1 MTSQD
6 RSSILEGYYKSH
18 WPVECG
24 GNRRQKATKGSLN
37 AREKKA
43 VVQSIRNERWNV
55 MTIYRDNNEIFLGG
69 TMPNFTG
76 PEPFGWLQKIEC
88 ESLEILRETP
98 KLPCGDHVWCG
109 AIAAHQNGNII
120 KVNGNYMH
128 SISKDCEVNKESKL
142 PIDQAH
148 NGLLVLSDGTIVTKD
163 LRLEGQGRSTITR
176 LDENLDLLHEPLQLP
191 EGSMGRIASDKTE
204 DGEFI
209 FIPGIEKIWKI
220 KVLVNDLEVDSDWSP
235 SYRKSN
241 DDQGLSWDGCISDG
255 SLWLMNNGDIDSLRA
270 IYSTH
275 PNGRFKTAPKE
286 LSWRRPAPWSCKQRL
301 YRFDLMSEQ
310 FDYIEPFKHHGGGI
324 IAPPVNIPEC
334 NICVCWDSLNGG
346 IAGIDTAGKPLKICW
361 KIDDLRPTMQP
372 VVFPDSKELVINSF
386 ENNDDHLVVI
396 DLSNG
401 EILSKVA
408 LNSPLA
414 NGMFLTPGLKNDIFY
429 CSTRTFARVSWK

>member
-1 MTSQD
+1 MTAQD

-37 AREKKA
+37 ACEKKA

-69 TMPNFTG
+69 TMPSFTG
-76 PEPFGWLQKIEC
+76 PEPFGWLQKIEP
-88 ESLEILRETP
+88 ESLEILGETP

-128 SISKDCEVNKESKL
+128 SISKDCEVIKETKL
-142 PIDQAH
+142 PINQAH
-148 NGLLVLSDGTIVTKD
+148 NGLLVL
-163 LRLEGQGRSTITR
+163 
-176 LDENLDLLHEPLQLP
+176 
-191 EGSMGRIASDKTE
+191 
-204 DGEFI
+204 
-209 FIPGIEKIWKI
+209 
-220 KVLVNDLEVDSDWSP
+220 
-235 SYRKSN
+235 
-241 DDQGLSWDGCISDG
+241 SDG

-310 FDYIEPFKHHGGGI
+310 FEYIEPFEHHGGGI

-334 NICVCWDSLNGG
+334 NICVCWDSINGG
-346 IAGIDTAGKPLKICW
+346 IAGIDTSNKSLKISW
-361 KIDDLRPTMQP
+361 KIDSIRSIF
-372 VVFPDSKELVINSF
+372 VKF
-386 ENNDDHLVVI
+386 
-396 DLSNG
+396 
-401 EILSKVA
+401 
-408 LNSPLA
+408 LN
-414 NGMFLTPGLKNDIFY
+414 
-429 CSTRTFARVSWK
+429 V

>member
-1 MTSQD
+1 MTAQD

-18 WPVECG
+18 WPIECG
-24 GNRRQKATKGSLN
+24 GNRRQKATEGSLN

-69 TMPNFTG
+69 TMPSFTG
-76 PEPFGWLQKIEC
+76 PEPFGWLQKIEP
-88 ESLEILRETP
+88 ESLEILGETP

-109 AIAAHQNGNII
+109 AIAAHQNG
-120 KVNGNYMH
+120 
-128 SISKDCEVNKESKL
+128 
-142 PIDQAH
+142 
-148 NGLLVLSDGTIVTKD
+148 
-163 LRLEGQGRSTITR
+163 
-176 LDENLDLLHEPLQLP
+176 QLP

-220 KVLVNDLEVDSDWSP
+220 KVLPNDLEVTSEWSP
-235 SYRKSN
+235 NYRKSN

-310 FDYIEPFKHHGGGI
+310 FEYIEPFEHHGGGI

-334 NICVCWDSLNGG
+334 NICVCWDSINGG
-346 IAGIDTAGKPLKICW
+346 IAGIDTSNNSLKISW
-361 KIDDLRPTMQP
+361 KIDSLRPTMQP
-372 VVFPDSKELVINSF
+372 VVFPESKELVINSF

-396 DLSNG
+396 DLSSG